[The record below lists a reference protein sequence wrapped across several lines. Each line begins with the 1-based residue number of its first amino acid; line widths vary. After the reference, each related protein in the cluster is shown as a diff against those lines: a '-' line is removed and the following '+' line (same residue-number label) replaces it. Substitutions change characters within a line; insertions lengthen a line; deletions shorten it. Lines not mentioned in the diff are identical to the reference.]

1 MHSENNGTKVWSI
14 TCLFGREYKFT
25 PWSCNIHTLQITTI
39 QSSKQYFNLPFKQT
53 SHKIIEQSNACEHA
67 KDCLFGKMV
76 SNRL

>member
-1 MHSENNGTKVWSI
+1 MGQKYEASLAFLVENISSLLDLAIFT
-14 TCLFGREYKFT
+14 LFK
-25 PWSCNIHTLQITTI
+25 SLQFN
-39 QSSKQYFNLPFKQT
+39 QARHNFNLPFKQT